1 MRKKAAVSILAGV
14 MAMSLLAGCGSTT
27 SESAATDDQTS
38 AAGDLSAEAASADTD
53 TAEAESGETV
63 NITVQSWQ
71 YALGNYK
78 GFSGDTEL
86 TNAIGEEFDATHS
99 GIHADVSIMRQED
112 HYSSIRVDL
121 ASGEGPT
128 VIGIAPGADLDQY
141 KSRFEPLAPY
151 AEEEWGTD
159 WQDMF
164 TEAAFSTI
172 RLSGDEIYAF
182 PSAMSASG
190 LIWTNSQLLQEAGV
204 QSDPTTWDELEAA
217 AKACR
222 DAGEIPLMY
231 GGKDNWQNWDMFITI
246 AGTINKDLT
255 DQVFALEG
263 DWTDSDMVKA
273 FDYYQRLF
281 TDGIVEDGA
290 LSTSI
295 YNEGYSQWK
304 DDDGNS
310 TIPMIFN
317 GSWDLGSVS
326 KNNPSYDKFTTYGIH
341 TITFPA
347 IDGETGA
354 ILSTPDVAWAINK
367 NATDEQKKAAWE
379 FVKWLCYDMQ
389 QEVVDGM
396 SFFSVLKDAPE
407 PTVEMTDDYAAAQ
420 KVISDA
426 MTSDKVL
433 GFRSSFYGDLNTA
446 LFDQLQLLATG
457 DTTPEKAAQAMA
469 DAASSISK

>member
-1 MRKKAAVSILAGV
+1 MRKKLVAGMLISV

-27 SESAATDDQTS
+27 SENLEEEKQDSTTESTAMTDTESATS
-38 AAGDLSAEAASADTD
+38 AD
-53 TAEAESGETV
+53 GETV

-78 GFSGDTEL
+78 GFSDDTEL
-86 TNAIGEEFDATHS
+86 TNAIGEEFDATHA

-112 HYSSIRVDL
+112 HYNSIRVDL

-141 KSRFEPLAPY
+141 KSQFEPLAPY
-151 AEEEWGTD
+151 AEEEWGSD
-159 WQDMF
+159 WQNMF
-164 TEAAFSTI
+164 TDAAFSTI
-172 RLSGDEIYAF
+172 KLSGDEIYAF

-190 LIWTNSQLLQEAGV
+190 LIWTNSQLLQEAGI
-204 QSDPTTWDELEAA
+204 QNDPATWDDLEAA

-231 GGKDNWQNWDMFITI
+231 GAKDNWQNWDMFITI

-263 DWTDSDMVKA
+263 DWNDPDMIKA
-273 FDYYQRLF
+273 FDYYQKLF
-281 TDGIVEDGA
+281 TNGIVEDGA

-326 KNNPSYDKFTTYGIH
+326 KNNPSYDKFSSYGIH
-341 TITFPA
+341 VITFPS
-347 IDGETGA
+347 IEGETGA

-389 QEVVDGM
+389 QDVVDGM
-396 SFFSVLKDAPE
+396 SFFSVLKDAPQ

-457 DTTPEKAAQAMA
+457 DTTPQDAAQAMA